1 VNMKSKLALIAA
13 SLIVS
18 GSALAA
24 PARATLW
31 ESSFTRTETVSY
43 KVSEARTPEGA
54 AALYAKLR
62 ETAVRV
68 CTEGSPFGV
77 NDPVGLEACV
87 IEALDTAVRRVG
99 IPMVSAV
106 HLQAGKSATVAAR

>member
-1 VNMKSKLALIAA
+1 MNTKSKLAMIAA

-18 GSALAA
+18 GSALAS

-62 ETAVRV
+62 DTAVRV
-68 CTEGSPFGV
+68 CSEGSPFGV
-77 NDPVGLEACV
+77 NDPVGLESCV
-87 IEALDTAVRRVG
+87 IEALDTAVRRVS
-99 IPMVSAV
+99 IPMVSAL
-106 HLQAGKSATVAAR
+106 HLQAGKSVAVASR